1 VNADQEAL
9 RIEQGANSQDPSGF
23 EQGWFSR
30 IRARKRLGDNVNKGP
45 FTRQWGNVKVA
56 ASPMNQDKNTAI
68 ADAVGWRRVAT
79 ESAPVV
85 PAVVDVG
92 DILLIQWEYFKLTAD
107 PKILAQ
113 AVANANIVKPWPA
126 GYPGAASFEVG
137 T

>member
-9 RIEQGANSQDPSGF
+9 RIEKGESPADASGF

-30 IRARKRLGDNVNKGP
+30 IRARKRLGDNINKGP
-45 FTRQWGNVKVA
+45 FTRAWGNVKVA

-79 ESAPVV
+79 ESAPIV

-92 DILLIQWEYFKLTAD
+92 DIFLIQWEYFKLTAD

-113 AVANANIVKPWPA
+113 AVANAAIVKPWPA
-126 GYPGAASFEVG
+126 GYQGVAPFEVG